1 MSALRFFMLLSL
13 VVWVGGI
20 IFFAFVVAPALFSLL
35 PSPHLAGL
43 VVTRSLKTLH
53 WIGLI
58 AGLVYVLTSFSY
70 ARLTTA
76 SVQPLAVRNV
86 LVYLMLGLTAVLQ
99 FSIIPR
105 MDALRLSV
113 GQIDAVAPDN
123 PVRIQFNA
131 LHVWSTRLEGAVLLL
146 GLALIYLTA
155 RVAVQPR
162 SAVTLTMPASSS
174 AMQGGR

>member
-1 MSALRFFMLLSL
+1 MTVLRFFMLLSL
-13 VVWVGGI
+13 VVWIGGI
-20 IFFAFVVAPALFSLL
+20 VFFAFVVAPALFSLL
-35 PSPHLAGL
+35 PNTHLAGL

-53 WIGLI
+53 WIGLV
-58 AGLVYVLTSFSY
+58 AGLVYVLTSFAY
-70 ARLTTA
+70 ARVTTA
-76 SVQPLAVRNV
+76 SVQPLAARNV
-86 LVYLMLGLTAVLQ
+86 LMYIMLALTAVLQ

-113 GQIDAVAPDN
+113 GQIDAVASDN
-123 PVRIQFNA
+123 PVRVQFDA

-162 SAVTLTMPASSS
+162 SATTLTMPASVMHGS
-174 AMQGGR
+174 

>member
-1 MSALRFFMLLSL
+1 MTVLRFFMMLSL

-35 PSPHLAGL
+35 PSTHVAGL
-43 VVTRSLKTLH
+43 VVARSLKTLH

-58 AGLVYVLTSFSY
+58 SGLVYVLTSLAY
-70 ARLTTA
+70 ARLATTA
-76 SVQPLAVRNV
+76 IQPLAARNV
-86 LVYLMLGLTAVLQ
+86 FVYVMLALTAVLQ

-113 GQIDAVAPDN
+113 RQIDALAPDN
-123 PVRIQFNA
+123 PVRVQFNA

-155 RVAVQPR
+155 RVAVLPR
-162 SAVTLTMPASSS
+162 PATTITMPASSTVMHGS
-174 AMQGGR
+174 

>member
-1 MSALRFFMLLSL
+1 MTVLRFFMLLSL
-13 VVWVGGI
+13 VVWIGGI
-20 IFFAFVVAPALFSLL
+20 VFFAFVVAPALFSLL
-35 PSPHLAGL
+35 PNTHLAGL

-53 WIGLI
+53 WIGLV
-58 AGLVYVLTSFSY
+58 AGLVYVLTSFAY
-70 ARLTTA
+70 ARVTTA
-76 SVQPLAVRNV
+76 SVQPLAARNV
-86 LVYLMLGLTAVLQ
+86 LIYIMLALTAVLQ

-113 GQIDAVAPDN
+113 GQIDAVASDN
-123 PVRIQFNA
+123 PVRVQFDA

-162 SAVTLTMPASSS
+162 SATTITMPTSVMHGS
-174 AMQGGR
+174 

>member
-1 MSALRFFMLLSL
+1 MTVLRFFMLLSL
-13 VVWVGGI
+13 VVWIGGI
-20 IFFAFVVAPALFSLL
+20 VFFAFVVAPALFSLL
-35 PSPHLAGL
+35 PNTHLAGL

-53 WIGLI
+53 WIGLV
-58 AGLVYVLTSFSY
+58 AGLVYVLTSFAY
-70 ARLTTA
+70 ARVTTA
-76 SVQPLAVRNV
+76 SVQPLAARNV
-86 LVYLMLGLTAVLQ
+86 LMYIMLALTAVLQ

-113 GQIDAVAPDN
+113 GQIDAVASDN
-123 PVRIQFNA
+123 PVRVQFDA

-162 SAVTLTMPASSS
+162 SATTITMPASVMHGS
-174 AMQGGR
+174 

>member
-1 MSALRFFMLLSL
+1 MTVLRFFMLLSL
-13 VVWVGGI
+13 VVWIGGI
-20 IFFAFVVAPALFSLL
+20 VFFAFVVAPALFTLL
-35 PSPHLAGL
+35 PNTHLAGL

-53 WIGLI
+53 WIGLV
-58 AGLVYVLTSFSY
+58 AGLVYVLTSFAY

-76 SVQPLAVRNV
+76 SVQPLAARNV
-86 LVYLMLGLTAVLQ
+86 LMYIMVALTAVLQ

-105 MDALRLSV
+105 MDALRVSV
-113 GQIDAVAPDN
+113 GQIDAVASDN
-123 PVRIQFNA
+123 PVRVQFDA

-162 SAVTLTMPASSS
+162 SATTITMPASVMHGS
-174 AMQGGR
+174 

>member
-1 MSALRFFMLLSL
+1 MTVLRFFMLLSL
-13 VVWVGGI
+13 VAWVGGI
-20 IFFAFVVAPALFSLL
+20 IFFAFVVAPALFTLL
-35 PSPHLAGL
+35 PNTHLAGL
-43 VVTRSLKTLH
+43 VVARALKTLH

-58 AGLVYVLTSFSY
+58 SGLVYLLTSLAY
-70 ARLTTA
+70 ARLTTT
-76 SVQPLAVRNV
+76 SLQPLAARNV
-86 LVYLMLGLTAVLQ
+86 FVYLMLALTAVLQ

-123 PVRIQFNA
+123 PVRVQFNA

-155 RVAVQPR
+155 RIAVQPR
-162 SAVTLTMPASSS
+162 PATTITMPASSTVMHGS
-174 AMQGGR
+174 

>member
-1 MSALRFFMLLSL
+1 MTLLRFFMLLSL
-13 VVWVGGI
+13 VVWIGGI
-20 IFFAFVVAPALFSLL
+20 VFFAFVVAPALFTLL
-35 PSPHLAGL
+35 PNPHLAGL
-43 VVTRSLKTLH
+43 GVARSLTALH
-53 WIGLI
+53 WIGLV
-58 AGLVYVLTSFSY
+58 AGLVYVLTSFAY

-76 SVQPLAVRNV
+76 SVQPLAARNV
-86 LVYLMLGLTAVLQ
+86 LMYIMLALTAVLQ

-123 PVRIQFNA
+123 PARVQFDA

-162 SAVTLTMPASSS
+162 SATTITMPSSVMHGS
-174 AMQGGR
+174 

>member
-1 MSALRFFMLLSL
+1 MTVLRFFMLLSL

-20 IFFAFVVAPALFSLL
+20 VFFAFVVAPALFTLL
-35 PSPHLAGL
+35 PTPHMAGL
-43 VVTRSLKTLH
+43 VVTRSLKSLH
-53 WIGLI
+53 WIGLL
-58 AGLVYVLTSFSY
+58 AGLVYLVTSFAY

-76 SVQPLAVRNV
+76 SAQPLGVRH
-86 LVYLMLGLTAVLQ
+86 LLIYFMLALTAVLQ

-123 PVRIQFNA
+123 PVRLHFNA

-146 GLALIYLTA
+146 GLALIYFTA

-162 SAVTLTMPASSS
+162 PATTITMPASS
-174 AMQGGR
+174 AMQGGTS

>member
-1 MSALRFFMLLSL
+1 MTVLRFFMLLSL
-13 VVWVGGI
+13 VVWIGGI
-20 IFFAFVVAPALFSLL
+20 VFFAFVVAPALFSLL
-35 PSPHLAGL
+35 PNTHLAGL

-53 WIGLI
+53 WIGLV
-58 AGLVYVLTSFSY
+58 AGLVYVLTSFAY

-76 SVQPLAVRNV
+76 SVQPLAARNV
-86 LVYLMLGLTAVLQ
+86 LMYVMLALTAVLQ
-99 FSIIPR
+99 FSIIPK

-113 GQIDAVAPDN
+113 GQIDAVASDN
-123 PVRIQFNA
+123 PVRVQFDA

-162 SAVTLTMPASSS
+162 SATTITMPASVMHGS
-174 AMQGGR
+174 

>member
-1 MSALRFFMLLSL
+1 MSVLRFFMLLSL

-20 IFFAFVVAPALFSLL
+20 IFFAFVVAPALFAIL
-35 PSPHLAGL
+35 PTPHLAGL

-53 WIGLI
+53 WMGLI
-58 AGLVYVLTSFSY
+58 AGLVYLLSSLAY
-70 ARLTTA
+70 SRLTTA
-76 SVQPLAVRNV
+76 SAQPLAARNIFIYFI
-86 LVYLMLGLTAVLQ
+86 LALTAILQ
-99 FSIIPR
+99 FSLIPR

-123 PVRIQFNA
+123 PVRVQFNA
-131 LHVWSTRLEGAVLLL
+131 LHVWSTRLEGAVLLF

-162 SAVTLTMPASSS
+162 SATTLTMPAST
-174 AMQGGR
+174 AMRSGR

>member
-1 MSALRFFMLLSL
+1 MSLLRFFMLLSL

-20 IFFAFVVAPALFSLL
+20 IFFAFVVAPALFTIL

-43 VVTRSLKTLH
+43 VVTRSLKALH
-53 WIGLI
+53 WIGLV
-58 AGLVYVLTSFSY
+58 AGLVYLLTSLAY

-76 SVQPLAVRNV
+76 SAQPLAARNV
-86 LVYLMLGLTAVLQ
+86 FIYCMLALTAVLQ

-123 PVRIQFNA
+123 PIRVQFNA
-131 LHVWSTRLEGAVLLL
+131 LHAWSTRLEGAALLL
-146 GLALIYLTA
+146 GLAVIYLTA
-155 RVAVQPR
+155 RAAVQPR
-162 SAVTLTMPASSS
+162 PATTYTMPAASSV
-174 AMQGGR
+174 QHGGR

>member
-1 MSALRFFMLLSL
+1 MTVLRFFMLLSL
-13 VVWVGGI
+13 VVWIGGI
-20 IFFAFVVAPALFSLL
+20 VFFAFVVAPALFSLL
-35 PSPHLAGL
+35 PNTHLAGL

-53 WIGLI
+53 WIGLV
-58 AGLVYVLTSFSY
+58 AGLVYVLTSFAY

-76 SVQPLAVRNV
+76 SVQPLAARNV
-86 LVYLMLGLTAVLQ
+86 LMYIMLALTAVLQ
-99 FSIIPR
+99 FSIIPK

-113 GQIDAVAPDN
+113 GQIDAVASDN
-123 PVRIQFNA
+123 PVRVQFDA

-162 SAVTLTMPASSS
+162 SATTITMPASVMHGS
-174 AMQGGR
+174 

>member
-1 MSALRFFMLLSL
+1 MSLLRFFMLLSL

-20 IFFAFVVAPALFSLL
+20 IFFAFVVAPALFTIL
-35 PSPHLAGL
+35 PTPHLAGL
-43 VVTRSLKTLH
+43 VVTRSLKALH
-53 WIGLI
+53 WMGLV
-58 AGLVYVLTSFSY
+58 AGLLYLLSSLAY
-70 ARLTTA
+70 ARLTSA
-76 SVQPLAVRNV
+76 SVQPLAPRNV
-86 LVYLMLGLTAVLQ
+86 LVYLMLALTAVLQ

-123 PVRIQFNA
+123 PVRLHFNA

-155 RVAVQPR
+155 RAAVQPR
-162 SAVTLTMPASSS
+162 SAITLTMPASTVMHGS
-174 AMQGGR
+174 R

>member
-1 MSALRFFMLLSL
+1 MSLLRFLMLLSL

-20 IFFAFVVAPALFSLL
+20 IFFAFVVAPALFTIL
-35 PSPHLAGL
+35 PTPHMAGL

-53 WIGLI
+53 WMGLI
-58 AGLVYVLTSFSY
+58 AGLVYLAASLGY

-76 SVQPLAVRNV
+76 SAHPLAARNV
-86 LVYLMLGLTAVLQ
+86 SIYLMLALTAVLQ

-113 GQIDAVAPDN
+113 GQIDAVAADN
-123 PVRIQFNA
+123 PVRVQFNA

-155 RVAVQPR
+155 RAAVQPR
-162 SAVTLTMPASSS
+162 PATTLVMPASSS
-174 AMQGGR
+174 AMRGGV

>member
-1 MSALRFFMLLSL
+1 MTVLRFFMLLSL
-13 VVWVGGI
+13 VVWIGGI
-20 IFFAFVVAPALFSLL
+20 VFFAFVVAPALFSLL
-35 PSPHLAGL
+35 PNTHLAGL

-53 WIGLI
+53 WMGLV
-58 AGLVYVLTSFSY
+58 AGLVYVLTSFAY
-70 ARLTTA
+70 ARVTTA
-76 SVQPLAVRNV
+76 SVQPLAARNV
-86 LVYLMLGLTAVLQ
+86 LMYIMLALTAVLQ

-113 GQIDAVAPDN
+113 GQIDAVASDN
-123 PVRIQFNA
+123 PVRVQFDA

-162 SAVTLTMPASSS
+162 SATTITMPTSVMHGS
-174 AMQGGR
+174 

>member
-1 MSALRFFMLLSL
+1 MTVLRFFMLLSL
-13 VVWVGGI
+13 VVWIGGI
-20 IFFAFVVAPALFSLL
+20 VFFAFVVAPALFSLL
-35 PSPHLAGL
+35 PNTHLAGL

-53 WIGLI
+53 WMGLV
-58 AGLVYVLTSFSY
+58 AGLVYVLTSFAY
-70 ARLTTA
+70 ARVTTA
-76 SVQPLAVRNV
+76 SVQPLAARNV
-86 LVYLMLGLTAVLQ
+86 LMYIMLALTAVLQ

-113 GQIDAVAPDN
+113 GQIDAVASDN
-123 PVRIQFNA
+123 PVRVQFDA

-162 SAVTLTMPASSS
+162 SATTITMPTSVIHGS
-174 AMQGGR
+174 

>member
-1 MSALRFFMLLSL
+1 MSLLRFFMLLSL

-20 IFFAFVVAPALFSLL
+20 IFFAFVVAPALFTIL
-35 PSPHLAGL
+35 PTPHLAGL
-43 VVTRSLKTLH
+43 VVTRSLKALH
-53 WIGLI
+53 WM
-58 AGLVYVLTSFSY
+58 GLVAGVLYLFSSLAY
-70 ARLTTA
+70 ARLTSA
-76 SVQPLAVRNV
+76 SLQPLAPRNV
-86 LVYLMLGLTAVLQ
+86 LVYLMLALTAVLQ

-123 PVRIQFNA
+123 PVRLQFNA

-155 RVAVQPR
+155 RIAVQPR
-162 SAVTLTMPASSS
+162 TATTLTMPVST
-174 AMQGGR
+174 AMHGGR

>member
-1 MSALRFFMLLSL
+1 MLLSL
-13 VVWVGGI
+13 VVWIGGI
-20 IFFAFVVAPALFSLL
+20 VFFAFVVAPALFTLL
-35 PSPHLAGL
+35 PNTHLAGL
-43 VVTRSLKTLH
+43 VVVHSLKTLH
-53 WIGLI
+53 WIGLF
-58 AGLVYVLTSFSY
+58 AGLVYVVTSFAY

-76 SVQPLAVRNV
+76 SVQPLAARNV
-86 LVYLMLGLTAVLQ
+86 LVYIMLALTTVLQ

-123 PVRIQFNA
+123 PVRLQFDA

-162 SAVTLTMPASSS
+162 SATTITMPSSVMHGS
-174 AMQGGR
+174 

>member
-1 MSALRFFMLLSL
+1 MLLSL
-13 VVWVGGI
+13 VVWIGGI
-20 IFFAFVVAPALFSLL
+20 VFFAFVVAPALFTLL
-35 PSPHLAGL
+35 PNTHLAGL
-43 VVTRSLKTLH
+43 VVVRSLKTLH
-53 WIGLI
+53 WIGLF
-58 AGLVYVLTSFSY
+58 AGLVYVVTSFAY

-76 SVQPLAVRNV
+76 SVQPLAARNV
-86 LVYLMLGLTAVLQ
+86 LVYIMLALTTVLQ

-123 PVRIQFNA
+123 PVRLQFDA

-162 SAVTLTMPASSS
+162 SATTITMPSSVMHGS
-174 AMQGGR
+174 

>member
-1 MSALRFFMLLSL
+1 MTLLRFFMLLSL
-13 VVWVGGI
+13 VVWIGGI
-20 IFFAFVVAPALFSLL
+20 VFFAFVVAPALFTLL
-35 PSPHLAGL
+35 PNTHFAGL
-43 VVTRSLKTLH
+43 VVARSLKALH

-58 AGLVYVLTSFSY
+58 AGLVYVVTSFAY

-76 SVQPLAVRNV
+76 SVQPLAARNV
-86 LVYLMLGLTAVLQ
+86 LMYIMVALTAVLQ

-105 MDALRLSV
+105 MDALRVSV
-113 GQIDAVAPDN
+113 GQIDAVASDN
-123 PVRIQFNA
+123 PVRVQFDA

-162 SAVTLTMPASSS
+162 SATTITMPASVMHGS
-174 AMQGGR
+174 

>member
-1 MSALRFFMLLSL
+1 MTVLRFFMLLSL
-13 VVWVGGI
+13 VVWIGGI
-20 IFFAFVVAPALFSLL
+20 VFFAFVVAPALFTLL
-35 PSPHLAGL
+35 PNTHLAGL
-43 VVTRSLKTLH
+43 VVARSLKTLH
-53 WIGLI
+53 WIGLF
-58 AGLVYVLTSFSY
+58 AGLLYLLTSFAY

-76 SVQPLAVRNV
+76 SVQPLAARNV
-86 LVYLMLGLTAVLQ
+86 LMYLMLALTAVLQ

-123 PVRIQFNA
+123 SARLQFNA

-162 SAVTLTMPASSS
+162 SATTITMPASVMHGS
-174 AMQGGR
+174 

>member
-1 MSALRFFMLLSL
+1 MSLLRFFMLLSL

-20 IFFAFVVAPALFSLL
+20 IFFAFVVAPALFTIL
-35 PSPHLAGL
+35 PTPHLAGL
-43 VVTRSLKTLH
+43 VVTRSLKALH
-53 WIGLI
+53 WM
-58 AGLVYVLTSFSY
+58 GLVAGVLYLLSSLAY
-70 ARLTTA
+70 ARLTSA
-76 SVQPLAVRNV
+76 SVQPLAPRNV
-86 LVYLMLGLTAVLQ
+86 LVYLMLALTAVLQ

-123 PVRIQFNA
+123 PVRLQFNA

-155 RVAVQPR
+155 RIAVQPR
-162 SAVTLTMPASSS
+162 SATTLTMPAST
-174 AMQGGR
+174 AMHGGR

>member
-1 MSALRFFMLLSL
+1 MTVLRFFMLLSL
-13 VVWVGGI
+13 VVWIGGI
-20 IFFAFVVAPALFSLL
+20 VFFAFVVAPALFSLL
-35 PSPHLAGL
+35 PNTHLAGL

-53 WIGLI
+53 WIGLV
-58 AGLVYVLTSFSY
+58 AGLVYVLTSFAY
-70 ARLTTA
+70 ARVTTA
-76 SVQPLAVRNV
+76 SVQPLAARNV
-86 LVYLMLGLTAVLQ
+86 LMYIMLALTAVLQ

-113 GQIDAVAPDN
+113 GQIDAVASDN
-123 PVRIQFNA
+123 PVRVQFDA

-162 SAVTLTMPASSS
+162 SATTITMPTSVMHGS
-174 AMQGGR
+174 

>member
-1 MSALRFFMLLSL
+1 MTVLRFFMLLSL
-13 VVWVGGI
+13 VVWIGGI
-20 IFFAFVVAPALFSLL
+20 VFFAFVVAPALFSLL
-35 PSPHLAGL
+35 PNTHLAGL

-53 WIGLI
+53 WMGLV
-58 AGLVYVLTSFSY
+58 AGLVYVLTSFAY
-70 ARLTTA
+70 ARVTTA
-76 SVQPLAVRNV
+76 SVQPLAARNV
-86 LVYLMLGLTAVLQ
+86 LMYIMLALTAVLQ

-113 GQIDAVAPDN
+113 GQIDAVASDN
-123 PVRIQFNA
+123 PVRVQFDA

-162 SAVTLTMPASSS
+162 SATTITMPASVMHGS
-174 AMQGGR
+174 